1 MRYTFRYR
9 GNPANLI
16 QSENYITYYGSGTDN
31 TADVLPGVT
40 SFRGRSVLV
49 MPLVGAC
56 CKLRWCEPAKARVWS
71 RGVVV
76 DAPGFDDP
84 ASLGEIGEQMFR

>member
-1 MRYTFRYR
+1 
-9 GNPANLI
+9 
-16 QSENYITYYGSGTDN
+16 
-31 TADVLPGVT
+31 
-40 SFRGRSVLV
+40 

-71 RGVVV
+71 RGVVI

-84 ASLGEIGEQMFR
+84 ASLGEIGEQMFVEAFVAQPTVERFDEAVLSRLAGRDVVPFDALVLLPAEDGTRG